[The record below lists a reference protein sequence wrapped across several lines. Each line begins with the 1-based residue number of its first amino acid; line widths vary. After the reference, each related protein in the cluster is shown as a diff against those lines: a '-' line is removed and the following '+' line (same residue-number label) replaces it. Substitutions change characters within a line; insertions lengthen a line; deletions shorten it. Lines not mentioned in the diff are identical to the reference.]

1 MKYPILIVCLLTL
14 FSCNKKTL
22 LLPEADTCTI
32 TEVNDLSVAYIF
44 YDTNLP
50 DSVELNKKNLIIS
63 TNWIV
68 NVDKRLSLEQAIPKV
83 EVLQKKRRN
92 ASMHK
97 NEKAREFFACNDTAI
112 KNLGFIDFTGV
123 DYNHSTADDYLLKA
137 PEISN
142 TIKVLVTTKSLEH
155 IEIRIP
161 NDTTETIKTNY
172 TNLSKELNTLSS
184 TIELRKELVLSFNK
198 KLSFQ
203 DYISVKSQLSTIDD
217 FNILLSKQE
226 FIY

>member
-22 LLPEADTCTI
+22 LLPEADNCAI

-44 YDTNLP
+44 YDPNSP
-50 DSVELNKKNLIIS
+50 DSVELNRKNLIIS

-68 NVDKRLSLEQAIPKV
+68 NVDKRLSLEQAIPQV

-123 DYNHSTADDYLLKA
+123 HYNHSTAEDYMADA

-142 TIKVLVTTKSLEH
+142 TVKVLVNTKSFEA
-155 IEIRIP
+155 IDISIP
-161 NDTTETIKTNY
+161 TDTIETIQTNY
-172 TNLSKELNTLSS
+172 NNLTKKLNSLSNS
-184 TIELRKELVLSFNK
+184 VELRKELVLSFNK

-203 DYISVKSQLSTIDD
+203 DYISVKSQLSHVDD